1 MSLIGSRH
9 GVLAALALFLLIA
22 AGSTASS
29 RVAADNRDNHNKDR
43 VQASRSD
50 RNSRQDQ
57 VSSPGRGTSQNHSQ
71 VFTPRTSIPVP
82 TTGGRVGT
90 PQAAQTD
97 TPRRGPLVL
106 GGAARPTVVPNG
118 RQEEWRRVHD
128 WPQGGRWIR
137 ENGQWVYRGYGYGAP
152 YYRSGYYGP
161 YAPAYGGYGG
171 GYGYPGG
178 GYGYPGGGYGYPGYG
193 GYPAGAGSG
202 GWEAKGYRDGL
213 NRGREDAQT
222 HRTPNPNNSEHFRNG
237 NPAYRAGFARG
248 YRVGYGQYRGY
259 GRRF

>member
-1 MSLIGSRH
+1 MRRAGYCSPPFSREIWGGPTFGLPSASNAQIFVGIRLLMFSVGGSMSLIGSRH
-9 GVLAALALFLLIA
+9 GVPAALALFLLIA

-71 VFTPRTSIPVP
+71 VFTPRTSIPAP

-90 PQAAQTD
+90 PQAAQND
-97 TPRRGPLVL
+97 APRRGPLVL
-106 GGAARPTVVPNG
+106 GGASRPNTGPTVVPNG
-118 RQEEWRRVHD
+118 REEEWRRVHD

-178 GYGYPGGGYGYPGYG
+178 GYGYPGYG
-193 GYPAGAGSG
+193 GYPAGA
-202 GWEAKGYRDGL
+202 
-213 NRGREDAQT
+213 
-222 HRTPNPNNSEHFRNG
+222 
-237 NPAYRAGFARG
+237 
-248 YRVGYGQYRGY
+248 
-259 GRRF
+259 